1 MIWTDRY
8 FQFRLL
14 ALLAFILLVA
24 LALAF
29 VQVADWF
36 ERARRW
42 LRKGGG
48 R

>member
-1 MIWTDRY
+1 MTWIERY
-8 FQFRLL
+8 FEFRLL
-14 ALLAFILLVA
+14 APLAFVLLVA

-42 LRKGGG
+42 LRKRGT